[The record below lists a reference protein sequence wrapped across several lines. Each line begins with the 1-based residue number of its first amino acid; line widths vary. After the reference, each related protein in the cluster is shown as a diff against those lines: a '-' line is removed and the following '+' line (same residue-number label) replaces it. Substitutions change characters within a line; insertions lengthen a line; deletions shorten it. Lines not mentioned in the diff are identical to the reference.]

1 MKTQSFL
8 FFALASLLILGSGCV
23 SPQKSPNSRADRLS
37 IAAVQRSIRIGMS
50 STEVVEILGAP
61 NMVTTDENRNE
72 TWVYDRMCTNIQ
84 GSASEGYFTLILAG
98 VGTSRYNRQTSQR
111 SLTIIVMFDEKGK
124 VRDFRYRQTSF

>member
-1 MKTQSFL
+1 MKAYFL
-8 FFALASLLILGSGCV
+8 PLALFAAFLIFGSGCV
-23 SPQKSPNSRADRLS
+23 SPQKAPNSGADRLS
-37 IAAVQRSIRIGMS
+37 IASVQRSIRIGMS

>member
-1 MKTQSFL
+1 MKAYFL
-8 FFALASLLILGSGCV
+8 PLALFAVFLIFGSGCV
-23 SPQKSPNSRADRLS
+23 SPQKAPNSGADRLS
-37 IAAVQRSIRIGMS
+37 IASVQRSIRIGMS

-72 TWVYDRMCTNIQ
+72 TWVYDRMCTTIQ